1 MVTDLSDLEAH
12 NPNSATNDSLW
23 ETNYLADTD
32 DEIDSSNA
40 AMNTTMQQGSN
51 QATNN
56 QHQLWNPPEGSN
68 VKLVE
73 LEEGLCGLTNAELVF
88 MDWET
93 SCSSYQRVVRG
104 DFPSYDFGVI
114 YAESPETNMA
124 KTSPEVPKFSN
135 FEVGESSGTTPNN
148 EDTKVIGGTLTCMM
162 PREDQHENISSHNFT
177 NWYGDNIVGNMELNI
192 YMGELSPQLAILTL
206 LSFCCKTQRPAFL
219 LNHLQGLIQQFM
231 QENGLSVRQPSD
243 PRIHSIAALPNQ
255 HAGPKVIMYDSSS
268 SFNKLQNQK
277 PKKSSP
283 KRQRCEEAHVMSSPR
298 RRRIDQHQ
306 WIPGTKT
313 QWVSYNQAEDLSTVI
328 ATLQCSGIENNEL
341 IIRIIIPDNPSQH
354 REPNFS
360 WNRPT
365 SQQSQTSLML
375 SHILHLLSNLG
386 LSEVA
391 HERPP
396 KQP

>member
-1 MVTDLSDLEAH
+1 ME
-12 NPNSATNDSLW
+12 
-23 ETNYLADTD
+23 
-32 DEIDSSNA
+32 
-40 AMNTTMQQGSN
+40 
-51 QATNN
+51 
-56 QHQLWNPPEGSN
+56 QLLIMKTH
-68 VKLVE
+68 KL
-73 LEEGLCGLTNAELVF
+73 L
-88 MDWET
+88 D
-93 SCSSYQRVVRG
+93 
-104 DFPSYDFGVI
+104 
-114 YAESPETNMA
+114 
-124 KTSPEVPKFSN
+124 
-135 FEVGESSGTTPNN
+135 
-148 EDTKVIGGTLTCMM
+148 TLTSMM
-162 PREDQHENISSHNFT
+162 PKEDQHENISSHNFIDR
-177 NWYGDNIVGNMELNI
+177 YGDNTVRNMELNI
-192 YMGELSPQLAILTL
+192 YIGEPSPQLAILTL

-219 LNHLQGLIQQFM
+219 LNHLQ
-231 QENGLSVRQPSD
+231 GLSVRQPSD

-255 HAGPKVIMYDSSS
+255 HAGPKVIMYDSRS

-283 KRQRCEEAHVMSSPR
+283 KRQRCEEVHVMSSPR

-328 ATLQCSGIENNEL
+328 ATLQCSSIENNEL

-391 HERPP
+391 HERPS